1 MALQR
6 WIVDVKGVGFEQRV
20 TAGAAP
26 AANRAALTR
35 SETFPRYDLM
45 RPAYG
50 TVFDNT
56 DQIVIGQNGET

>member
-6 WIVDVKGVGFEQRV
+6 WFVDVRGVGFEQRV

-35 SETFPRYDLM
+35 SETFPRYGLM
-45 RPAYG
+45 RPA
-50 TVFDNT
+50 
-56 DQIVIGQNGET
+56 